1 MEPGNYSLR
10 FGVVDSSG
18 RRGSVIREVNAW
30 KLGGEEFALG
40 DLLIGDAATDAAG
53 RIRPGVEPRVRSD
66 LGALLELYST
76 SSGVLDGVKVNVEI
90 ADDQDSPAL
99 LTTPAEVI
107 AGDEP
112 TQRTV
117 QGVLSAA
124 LLPAGRYVAR
134 ARVLLRDGNVAGVLV
149 RPFILDAPEVTS
161 AGAPSPFMWGTVAKF
176 DPRVAMTSQ
185 MVRNLL
191 NSVETRFPDMK
202 GPLVEARA
210 GRYGIAAIEALT
222 AGDQAA
228 AAFFKGLDWYAKGQ
242 LGQAATQLE
251 LAAGPRRDFFAAA
264 FYLGAVFAAAGRDRD
279 AAGVWQMAIGN
290 EPRPLLAYTLLADA
304 RLRAGQPASAID
316 VLKPAYER
324 TPGDEEI
331 GERLMSA
338 YLIMGRYEE
347 ALPVL
352 DGYLSRHPTDEV
364 ALFAA
369 VFRAV
374 PGRDA
379 RAPRAANRRRGQ
391 ARPICKS
398 VRRALRGAADEVP
411 PGHARQVS
419 WRRSNYSITPAD
431 YLALVSFAL
440 RLSYGNVVARRCLFM
455 RRVALVLS
463 TAVLAAAL
471 AAAQG
476 PGGGRGRG
484 IPIQPGEECPPGTT
498 LVRVGRCQAPESPP
512 PSIVDYRPRSAL
524 VAEEHSVPKAKFP
537 VVDIHSHTGPTPQ
550 TIDQLVQEMDAMNI
564 RVLNNL
570 SGGFGSAL
578 KRRVDYIRGTKYADR
593 FTVFTNGLDGFGD
606 VEAGYGRRAAAQLE
620 EDVRHGAIGFKIFK
634 QTGMDTL
641 KKDGT
646 RLKINDPE
654 LAPIWETAARL
665 NIPVIIHTAEP
676 QEFFH
681 QPDMHNERWL
691 ELALFPNRRQ
701 YLNKITF
708 EELVAERNELSG
720 RIQRRASF
728 PRTSGG
734 MRTTLVSPPG
744 RSTPV
749 RT

>member
-1 MEPGNYSLR
+1 
-10 FGVVDSSG
+10 
-18 RRGSVIREVNAW
+18 
-30 KLGGEEFALG
+30 
-40 DLLIGDAATDAAG
+40 
-53 RIRPGVEPRVRSD
+53 
-66 LGALLELYST
+66 
-76 SSGVLDGVKVNVEI
+76 
-90 ADDQDSPAL
+90 
-99 LTTPAEVI
+99 
-107 AGDEP
+107 
-112 TQRTV
+112 
-117 QGVLSAA
+117 
-124 LLPAGRYVAR
+124 
-134 ARVLLRDGNVAGVLV
+134 
-149 RPFILDAPEVTS
+149 
-161 AGAPSPFMWGTVAKF
+161 
-176 DPRVAMTSQ
+176 
-185 MVRNLL
+185 
-191 NSVETRFPDMK
+191 
-202 GPLVEARA
+202 
-210 GRYGIAAIEALT
+210 
-222 AGDQAA
+222 
-228 AAFFKGLDWYAKGQ
+228 
-242 LGQAATQLE
+242 
-251 LAAGPRRDFFAAA
+251 
-264 FYLGAVFAAAGRDRD
+264 
-279 AAGVWQMAIGN
+279 
-290 EPRPLLAYTLLADA
+290 
-304 RLRAGQPASAID
+304 
-316 VLKPAYER
+316 
-324 TPGDEEI
+324 
-331 GERLMSA
+331 
-338 YLIMGRYEE
+338 
-347 ALPVL
+347 
-352 DGYLSRHPTDEV
+352 
-364 ALFAA
+364 
-369 VFRAV
+369 
-374 PGRDA
+374 
-379 RAPRAANRRRGQ
+379 
-391 ARPICKS
+391 
-398 VRRALRGAADEVP
+398 
-411 PGHARQVS
+411 
-419 WRRSNYSITPAD
+419 
-431 YLALVSFAL
+431 
-440 RLSYGNVVARRCLFM
+440 M

-708 EELVAERNELSG
+708 EELVAERNELFRAHPKTRFISAHFGWHANNLGLAARSLDSSPNVTLELAAILYDLGRQPRAAHDFFVRYQDRILFGKDTYAPTEFPYYWRVLETKDEYFDYYRDYHAFWKLYGMDLPDGVLRKVYYQNALRVTPGLPQSG
-720 RIQRRASF
+720 W
-728 PRTSGG
+728 PR
-734 MRTTLVSPPG
+734 
-744 RSTPV
+744 
-749 RT
+749 